1 MALPRGATAVDFA
14 YAVHTDIGHHCT
26 AARINH
32 ELMPLRTELKNG
44 DQVEIVTTP
53 TARPNPSW
61 LNFVATGKARSR
73 IRHFLKSMQQR
84 ESAML
89 GERMLE
95 QALASLKVPPES
107 ITWERWDALVR
118 EYGAKS
124 RLDILADIGLGKRLS
139 FVVAQALTRTVNRAA
154 DTAAS
159 GPAKPGALQLR
170 GVEGVAIQYGKC
182 CRPVPGDAIVGQFRR
197 GQGLLV
203 HTRDCQTLKKG
214 RVDTDQIVDVEWAAQ
229 VEGAFEAGLRLLVA
243 DERGLLA
250 RLATAIADAGANIE
264 YLSMERP
271 DGGSVVN
278 MFFSLQVRD
287 RKHLAHVM
295 RALRRVREVK
305 RVHRAR
311 T

>member
-1 MALPRGATAVDFA
+1 M
-14 YAVHTDIGHHCT
+14 
-26 AARINH
+26 
-32 ELMPLRTELKNG
+32 
-44 DQVEIVTTP
+44 
-53 TARPNPSW
+53 
-61 LNFVATGKARSR
+61 
-73 IRHFLKSMQQR
+73 
-84 ESAML
+84 
-89 GERMLE
+89 
-95 QALASLKVPPES
+95 
-107 ITWERWDALVR
+107 
-118 EYGAKS
+118 
-124 RLDILADIGLGKRLS
+124 
-139 FVVAQALTRTVNRAA
+139 
-154 DTAAS
+154 
-159 GPAKPGALQLR
+159 
-170 GVEGVAIQYGKC
+170 
-182 CRPVPGDAIVGQFRR
+182 
-197 GQGLLV
+197 